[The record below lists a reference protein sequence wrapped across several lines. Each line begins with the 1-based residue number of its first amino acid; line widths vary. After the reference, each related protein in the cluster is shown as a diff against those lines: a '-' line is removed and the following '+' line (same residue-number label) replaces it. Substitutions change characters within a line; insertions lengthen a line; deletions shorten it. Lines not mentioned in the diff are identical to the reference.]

1 MSRAKQVR
9 KFATVKRQIK
19 QRDSRLKKNH
29 LTTEDVQKKQKSAEV
44 IREMYEITSHIPNR
58 ASSTNLA

>member
-19 QRDSRLKKNH
+19 QRDSRLKKNQ
-29 LTTEDVQKKQKSAEV
+29 LTTDEAQKKQKSDQV
-44 IREMYEITSHIPNR
+44 IREMYEMTSHTPKQPWQN
-58 ASSTNLA
+58 